1 MLISKRTCCLPAT
14 LELDNKITV
23 ALYFHR
29 LSGPGGAERMICQ
42 LANALAE
49 RDFRVRLISWDKPSA
64 QPYYPLSTAVEWTKL
79 DFRSGLRDKL
89 RRTHALRR
97 MLKES
102 GVDILVGFVMSAD
115 KTIYAAAKLA
125 GVSLVVAE
133 RNAPAMYWLRYPWWQ
148 RWLCFAMMHMADRVT
163 VQMPGFVRAYPA
175 SLQARIKAIS
185 NPVPGI
191 TVKSCPAQPS
201 VDGRYTLLAV
211 TRFDDFQ
218 KRVTL
223 LIDAFARIAVRHP
236 QWDLHIVGEGEEA
249 DELHRMIKA
258 HGLDARVFLKPSSP
272 DVFAHYA
279 QAHLFAIP
287 SLWEGFPN
295 ALAEAMSHGMP
306 AVGFAKAQGVAD
318 LIADAGWL
326 ADGRD
331 GVAEYA
337 AALEVAMLDND
348 ERTRRGLLAAERM
361 KAFPADRQYEEWAS
375 LLRALATRS

>member
-1 MLISKRTCCLPAT
+1 MTFSKKTCCLPAA

-64 QPYYPLSTAVEWTKL
+64 QSYYPLSTAVEWTKL
-79 DFRSGLRDKL
+79 DFRSGLLDKL
-89 RRTHALRR
+89 RRTSALRR

-102 GVDILVGFVMSAD
+102 SVDILVGFVMSAD
-115 KTIYAAAKLA
+115 KTIYAATKLA
-125 GVSLVVAE
+125 GVKLVVAE
-133 RNAPAMYWLRYPWWQ
+133 RNAPAMYWLRYRWWQ

-163 VQMPGFVRAYPA
+163 VQMPGFVRAYPV

-191 TVKSCPAQPS
+191 VEKSCPSEPS
-201 VDGRYTLLAV
+201 ADGRYVLLAV
-211 TRFDDFQ
+211 SRFDGFQ

-223 LIDAFARIAVRHP
+223 LVDAFSRIAARQP

-249 DELHRMIKA
+249 AELHRLITG
-258 HGLDARVFLKPSSP
+258 HGLDTRIFLKPSSP
-272 DVFAHYA
+272 DVFNHYVR
-279 QAHLFAIP
+279 AHLFAIP

-295 ALAEAMSHGMP
+295 ALAEAMSHGIP

-318 LIADAGWL
+318 LIEDAGWL

-331 GVAEYA
+331 GIAEYA
-337 AALEVAMLDND
+337 AALEAAMVDHD
-348 ERTRRGLLAAERM
+348 ERKRRGLLAAERM
-361 KAFPADRQYEEWAS
+361 KAFPAARQYEDWAS
-375 LLRALATRS
+375 LLQSLATRS